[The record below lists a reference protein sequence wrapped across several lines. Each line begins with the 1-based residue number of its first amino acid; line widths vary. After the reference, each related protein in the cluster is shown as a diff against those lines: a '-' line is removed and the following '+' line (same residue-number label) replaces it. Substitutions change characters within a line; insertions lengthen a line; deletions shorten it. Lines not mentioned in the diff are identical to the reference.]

1 MRISLFLLIFPFA
14 LMQFTALFGQ
24 KPLHEN
30 LFNHAK
36 SAPDSVENNF
46 QDLAT
51 YLKSAA
57 QNDKEIAETIFYWM
71 ALNIEYIDDPA
82 YQSDITTEEIAL
94 VTLQTKKS
102 GCEGTAR
109 LFYELC
115 TASQLECEVI
125 FGYALGYSY
134 DNNKAARPNHGW
146 NAVKI
151 NDKWELVDATWGS
164 GGSTSEDGKEVYI
177 TELDLRYLFADP
189 KNFVIDHFPQ
199 QARWQLMEKPISKRK
214 FFSDEYDMRRMGKLV
229 KYSK

>member
-1 MRISLFLLIFPFA
+1 
-14 LMQFTALFGQ
+14 
-24 KPLHEN
+24 
-30 LFNHAK
+30 
-36 SAPDSVENNF
+36 
-46 QDLAT
+46 
-51 YLKSAA
+51 
-57 QNDKEIAETIFYWM
+57 M
-71 ALNIEYIDDPA
+71 ALNIEYVDDPS

-115 TASQLECEVI
+115 KASRLECEVI
-125 FGYALGYSY
+125 FGYALGLNY
-134 DNNKAARPNHGW
+134 DNNRAIKPNHGW

-164 GGSTSEDGKEVYI
+164 GGSTIEDGKEVYI
-177 TELDLRYLFADP
+177 SELDLRYLFADP
-189 KNFVIDHFPQ
+189 KSFVIDHFPQ
-199 QARWQLMEKPISKRK
+199 QARWQLMEKPISKRT